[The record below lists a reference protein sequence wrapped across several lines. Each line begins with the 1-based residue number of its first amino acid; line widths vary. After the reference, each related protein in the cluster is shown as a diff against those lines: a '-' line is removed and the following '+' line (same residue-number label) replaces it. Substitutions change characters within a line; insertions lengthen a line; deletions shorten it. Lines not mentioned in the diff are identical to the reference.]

1 MRMIPYGRQSVD
13 ESDIEAVV
21 SVLRSDFLTTG
32 PKVAEFEVE
41 LCATTGAKYAVAMN
55 SGTSALYLAALALLK
70 PDEKVLTTPNS
81 FVATSNAILYA
92 KAKPIFV
99 DIEEN
104 GLIDLN
110 ICEDMLRKNS
120 SIKALFPVHFSGLPI
135 DSSAL
140 KLFREKYGVRIV
152 EDCAHSL
159 GASGGGKCENSDA
172 SILSFHPVKHITTG
186 EGGSV
191 TTNDEKL
198 YKKIKHLVTHGIT
211 REPSEFINL
220 DMAFDTDGTQNPWYY
235 EQQSFGYNYRIS
247 DISCA
252 LGLSQLSR
260 LDAFVARRREIARK
274 YEAWLETRDFAKPL
288 YVYNEKSSYHRFVAL
303 FDFGLLGISKPE
315 FFVRMREAG
324 IGLQVHYIPIN
335 AQPYYRSLGYTP
347 SDTPGAQVYYE
358 SAVSLPMYA
367 TLSDEEFDRVTSTID
382 RICL

>member
-1 MRMIPYGRQSVD
+1 MRVIPYGRQSVD
-13 ESDIEAVV
+13 ESDIDAVV

-32 PKVAEFEVE
+32 PKVGEFEGA

-92 KAKPIFV
+92 KAKPVFV
-99 DIEEN
+99 DIAEN
-104 GLIDLN
+104 GLMDLN
-110 ICEDMLRKNS
+110 ICEDMLKKDS

-140 KLFREKYGVRIV
+140 KLFRGKYSVRIV

-159 GASGGGKCENSDA
+159 GALGGGKSENSDA

-186 EGGSV
+186 EGGAV

-198 YKKIKHLVTHGIT
+198 YKNIKHLVSHGIT
-211 REPSEFINL
+211 REPSELVNQ
-220 DMAFDTDGTQNPWYY
+220 DMAFDTNGVQNPWYY

-252 LGLSQLSR
+252 LGLSQLAR
-260 LDAFVARRREIARK
+260 LDTFVARRREIARK
-274 YEAWLETRDFAKPL
+274 YENWLEAKEFAKPL
-288 YVYNEKSSYHRFVAL
+288 YKYNEDSSYHLFVAL
-303 FDFGLLGISKPE
+303 FDFEQLGFSKAE
-315 FFVRMREAG
+315 FFARMREAG

-335 AQPYYRSLGYTP
+335 AQPFYRSLG
-347 SDTPGAQVYYE
+347 
-358 SAVSLPMYA
+358 
-367 TLSDEEFDRVTSTID
+367 DRKSVV
-382 RICL
+382 